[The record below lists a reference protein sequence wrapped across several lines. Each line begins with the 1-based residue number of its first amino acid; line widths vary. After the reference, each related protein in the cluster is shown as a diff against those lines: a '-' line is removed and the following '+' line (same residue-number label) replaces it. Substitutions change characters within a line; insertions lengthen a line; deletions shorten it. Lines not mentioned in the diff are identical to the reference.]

1 MPISAA
7 ILREQAG
14 AMGRGLFFRQA
25 CRVVFSVDWLI
36 VDWLI
41 VNESWMIVPSAASKC
56 DAEILKNLCASNSK
70 GQINHGL

>member
-36 VDWLI
+36 V
-41 VNESWMIVPSAASKC
+41 NESWMIVPSAASKC
-56 DAEILKNLCASNSK
+56 DAEIMKNLCASNSK

>member
-25 CRVVFSVDWLI
+25 CRVVFSVA
-36 VDWLI
+36 WLI

-56 DAEILKNLCASNSK
+56 DAEIMKNLCASNSK